1 MKQIS
6 IFLSLLLAL
15 AMLQGCS
22 KGGGGA
28 SSPSGV
34 RLVNATTDFASL
46 DMLLTGTVPASA
58 VATAVTSGSA
68 SGYATINAGAA
79 TFSLERSGSGTPSA
93 QTTLTLASGVNYT
106 LVAYTSAQQLQ
117 IMPLLDNEVAPASG
131 DGKIRILNLS
141 PDAGSVNVYM
151 ASDGGDLSTASAL
164 ASFVTGT
171 TGYFVVNKGTYH
183 IWITGATDKTDL
195 RLDIPS
201 VVISDQQILTLI
213 LTSTAGGVLVDGF
226 LVTQQGAVIAQKN
239 TSARVRVAANIAANG
254 TIAVTANGV
263 SLGATLGSPVVG
275 SYALV
280 PAGALTMNVMVN
292 GSAVPA
298 TGLNAAAGADLT
310 LLAVGSGA
318 SPQFFMLNDNN
329 SRALNNM
336 AKIRLVNGVNGL
348 NDNISL
354 IADYSQIVY
363 NVAPGTASAA
373 ASVSSGTISLM
384 EVDSLQGVTPLYQKT
399 GVGLQSTG
407 VYSVFMLG
415 DNTAPVGIL
424 RRDR

>member
-15 AMLQGCS
+15 TMFQGCS

-34 RLVNATTDFASL
+34 RLVNATTDYASL

-68 SGYATINAGAA
+68 SSYATINAGAA
-79 TFSLERSGSGTPSA
+79 TFSLEGTGSGVPAA
-93 QTTLTLASGVNYT
+93 QTTLTLASGVDYT
-106 LVAYTSAQQLQ
+106 LVAYTSGQVLQ

-131 DGKIRILNLS
+131 DGKIRISNLS

-183 IWITGATDKTDL
+183 IWVTGTADKTDL

-226 LVTQQGAVIAQKN
+226 LVTQQGAVSAQKN

-263 SLGATLGSPVVG
+263 SLGATLRSPVVG

-292 GSAVPA
+292 GSPVAA

-373 ASVSSGTISLM
+373 TSVSSGTISLM
-384 EVDSLQGVTPLYQKT
+384 QVNSLQGLTPLYQTT
-399 GVGLQSTG
+399 GVGLHSTG